1 MWVNTFLNT
10 SAMEHSHCLKCR
22 ANHNLLESPEISST
36 QEIPEEGEEEEEDDE
51 EEGELVQGEEG
62 EGPTLLHPH
71 VRTRH
76 WQGQHWNAIKVQLL
90 ITAWNQK
97 QQCHNHQDL
106 VLSKLT
112 EAGQVIRPVGQTFN
126 SLHFHFH
133 FPLDLRMEK
142 PADDGRLSRASSWW
156 SWKRSFTQ
164 KNTSGIVCV
173 LMMLVLLMF
182 LTVNLYFKWPI
193 CVFNGQFV
201 F

>member
-10 SAMEHSHCLKCR
+10 SAMEHSHCWKCR

-112 EAGQVIRPVGQTFN
+112 EAGQVIRPVDQTFN
-126 SLHFHFH
+126 SSLSLS
-133 FPLDLRMEK
+133 LDLRMLTFTFHLISEWK
-142 PADDGRLSRASSWW
+142 NPPTTDGFHERAVDGAGKGVSHKKVPQVLFSCWW
-156 SWKRSFTQ
+156 CWCF
-164 KNTSGIVCV
+164 
-173 LMMLVLLMF
+173 
-182 LTVNLYFKWPI
+182 
-193 CVFNGQFV
+193 
-201 F
+201 